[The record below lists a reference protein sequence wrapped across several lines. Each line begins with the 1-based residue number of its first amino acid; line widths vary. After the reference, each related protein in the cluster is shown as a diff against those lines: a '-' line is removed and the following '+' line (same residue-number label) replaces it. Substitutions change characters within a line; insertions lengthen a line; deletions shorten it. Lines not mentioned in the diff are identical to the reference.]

1 MWQSSNPA
9 LRNDNAF
16 NEVYGRFAERADT
29 ITLQGVVN
37 RTGLLV
43 LIAVAAGGG
52 GYALVGTMPSILWI
66 SCIAA
71 FIVSLG
77 VYFVIHGKPA
87 LAPVLAPLY
96 AIV

>member
-9 LRNDNAF
+9 LRNDNVF

-43 LIAVAAGGG
+43 LIAVAAGAG
-52 GYALVGTMPSILWI
+52 GYALVGTMP
-66 SCIAA
+66 
-71 FIVSLG
+71 
-77 VYFVIHGKPA
+77 
-87 LAPVLAPLY
+87 
-96 AIV
+96 